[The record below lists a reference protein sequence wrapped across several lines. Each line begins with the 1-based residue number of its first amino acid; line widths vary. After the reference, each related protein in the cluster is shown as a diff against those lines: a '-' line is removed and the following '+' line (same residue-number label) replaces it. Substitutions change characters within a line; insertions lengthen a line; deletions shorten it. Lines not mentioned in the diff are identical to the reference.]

1 MTELAAGTVA
11 ATPAQTGT
19 PAPVESHDEIT
30 QTRLATYTDKAGE
43 VADKVGDY
51 AGDVA
56 DKIGDVAERAAT
68 ASGRIAHEVVDRLKN
83 EAELTAERGTTTIG
97 DEVVA
102 KIAGIAAR
110 EVPGVFDLGG
120 DVARVISSVRE
131 RVGLGENSA
140 DQGVSVR
147 LEGKAA
153 TVKLVLVIEYGY
165 VLYTVTEKVRAKVIS
180 AIENLVGLD
189 VTAVDILVDDVHV
202 DDKHPVDAGDK
213 PIG

>member
-1 MTELAAGTVA
+1 EKL
-11 ATPAQTGT
+11 
-19 PAPVESHDEIT
+19 
-30 QTRLATYTDKAGE
+30 
-43 VADKVGDY
+43 
-51 AGDVA
+51 GDVA
-56 DKIGDVAERAAT
+56 DRAAS

-131 RVGLGENSA
+131 RVGLGDNSA

-147 LEGKAA
+147 LDGKTAA
-153 TVKLVLVIEYGY
+153 IRLVLVI
-165 VLYTVTEKVRAKVIS
+165 
-180 AIENLVGLD
+180 
-189 VTAVDILVDDVHV
+189 
-202 DDKHPVDAGDK
+202 
-213 PIG
+213 